1 MEKDRRIMRNR
12 EQRGMAFWFPL
23 FFYDTLV
30 APDNDTIDWMTFRWM
45 SDNFFRAAPFYLR

>member
-1 MEKDRRIMRNR
+1 MEKDRRIMMNQ
-12 EQRGMAFWFPL
+12 EQKGTAFWFPL

-45 SDNFFRAAPFYLR
+45 SDNFFRAAPCCLR